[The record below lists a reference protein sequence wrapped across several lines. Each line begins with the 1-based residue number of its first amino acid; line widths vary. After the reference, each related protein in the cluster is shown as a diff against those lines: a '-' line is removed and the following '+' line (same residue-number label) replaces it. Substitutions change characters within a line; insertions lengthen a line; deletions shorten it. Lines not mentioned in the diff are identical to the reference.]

1 MPKMAN
7 QYRPWL
13 AKCPA
18 KTKWGSLIPRPLKMD
33 EGLSTSKRQAEDEKG
48 PIKYE
53 NLPILFLSIR
63 QLRLSNWLPC
73 FKLTNYTLYARTY
86 QPICET
92 CLTYLV
98 KG

>member
-13 AKCPA
+13 AKCPV

-33 EGLSTSKRQAEDEKG
+33 EGLSTSKRQAEGKNR

-53 NLPILFLSIR
+53 NLPMSLF
-63 QLRLSNWLPC
+63 N
-73 FKLTNYTLYARTY
+73 LTITIVESVSLKENSKKCYQDITL
-86 QPICET
+86 
-92 CLTYLV
+92 
-98 KG
+98 

>member
-13 AKCPA
+13 AKCPV

-53 NLPILFLSIR
+53 NFPMSLFNLTITIVELVPMRSANKDDLPKAHSII
-63 QLRLSNWLPC
+63 SS
-73 FKLTNYTLYARTY
+73 
-86 QPICET
+86 
-92 CLTYLV
+92 YLC
-98 KG
+98 KQNK